1 MIDNDD
7 RRKYDIESTPYLT
20 GSMTPID
27 ATDRNIAQ
35 ALQGNAR
42 ITNAE
47 LGRLVGLAQSSAHER
62 VRRLESAGHIA
73 GYHARVEPRSFG
85 LGVTAFVF
93 VDAGEIAAEARVAEA
108 LKEIP
113 GVEEMHHVAGEDC
126 FLVKVWA
133 VDNEALGRL
142 LRQEFGAAGA
152 RSTRTTIVL
161 ETLVDRP
168 GPLLPGGGAAEDEA
182 GER

>member
-1 MIDNDD
+1 MATVD
-7 RRKYDIESTPYLT
+7 S
-20 GSMTPID
+20 
-27 ATDRNIAQ
+27 TDRNIAQ

-42 ITNAE
+42 TTNAE

-62 VRRLESAGHIA
+62 VRRLEAAGHIE
-73 GYHARVEPRSFG
+73 GDHARVDPRSFG
-85 LGVTAFVF
+85 LGVMAFVF
-93 VDAGEIAAEARVAEA
+93 VDAGEIAAEARVAEG
-108 LKEIP
+108 LKGIP
-113 GVEEMHHVAGEDC
+113 GVEEIHHIAGEDC

-133 VDNEALGRL
+133 ADNEALGRL
-142 LRQEFGAAGA
+142 LRHDFGVAGA

-168 GPLLPGGGAAEDEA
+168 GPLLSSDGAAAERA